1 MNAAS
6 SEEASGF
13 ARHRSEGASRHW
25 RAWLAAE
32 SPGLDWLAAETC
44 TSPARSPDG
53 STLAV
58 ISDRDGTP
66 GSD

>member
-1 MNAAS
+1 MGAAS

-13 ARHRSEGASRHW
+13 TRRRRAR
-25 RAWLAAE
+25 LAAE